1 MSNDNI
7 IRIDLEQPAYSKSLK
22 NEAFLQRDAQSK
34 LKELLLKFHIKDKD
48 DKEETRKT
56 NASYNKVTSNNTI
69 FVSGR
74 RGAGKTTFLKTV
86 LSSIDSNCSLSE
98 KPQDNLKIFV
108 GSYFD
113 PTSIDTNQHIL
124 TDIIT
129 SIKDS
134 LFNDKYIKYGKE
146 DNIEKINKAL
156 FKMSKGL
163 QLLSTKGNNVFSD
176 PSWFLDSALNSS
188 SSGLKLVDYFNNFI
202 DEICNAF
209 DFDLMLITIDDVDTN
224 SNKAYQMLELV
235 RNYFNHPKL
244 VVIISGDL
252 ELYSHIVLKQKYEEL
267 FIKDYKTSDEESDKF
282 NNLCNNLEQ
291 QYLAKIFPMEN
302 RINLKQ
308 FDEIVKLHEIRI
320 KTKDNKDMEYKEYIK
335 NKLSKLLNTEGENLG
350 LYIQFI
356 EQQTLRTILQ
366 LLKYFDLYENK
377 KEIILNTPN
386 IIKDCFLGL
395 LFRGNIDID
404 GLIGN
409 NTHFN
414 MIAYELF
421 KILERNQE
429 LETGFYLRPG
439 SNNETYNAAMF
450 LFSAIVQRYLDD
462 NNNKNRIAKSI
473 NFMLTSGASSTI
485 YASLVSDNLKS
496 GYSYKEYLDYIGLN
510 KRDNILSFASH
521 LSPMFFPSNSKGKMN
536 KGGVIRIPR
545 RKDRKYDNIN
555 KLISGLY
562 CEEGVDFNG
571 DLMTLE
577 ALSSKLSL
585 LKISDFKLYVAYYS
599 ILSSSHS
606 LLTKTE
612 GRDYCSIYCLLAAIS
627 ELLLVNDNK
636 DRIYSKLTSLQNF
649 SAPHFLHS
657 EAVNESKETI
667 EYDDDSSNNANNN
680 NNEIIIENSCHE
692 LFDGI
697 IKQWIENIAQISL
710 SPILQG
716 KIWVRM
722 FYTINRISESLNEG
736 KNSNKFLLG
745 EVFSLF
751 CYGVINSCLIEEV
764 RYLNL
769 PVDSEK
775 NKIISLLRAK
785 LVTANNIV
793 TSRREF
799 YSNYSV
805 VIDAM
810 SEVYAE
816 NKIEVKLSEIIPF
829 TYSLSQCPLLKIFF
843 EHSQDDKRYKESFNK
858 KLNQLKTENK
868 IILNESLL
876 ESFNDYLK
884 RVINS
889 NEYEKINTDVNIL
902 EQISLIPIMVTN

>member
-1 MSNDNI
+1 MSDNNI
-7 IRIDLEQPAYSKSLK
+7 IKIDLEQPAYSNGLE
-22 NEAFLQRDAQSK
+22 NIAFLQRDAK
-34 LKELLLKFHIKDKD
+34 LKLWDRLKGFKDKAINN
-48 DKEETRKT
+48 KT
-56 NASYNKVTSNNTI
+56 NDDSSYGKNISNNTVFI
-69 FVSGR
+69 SGR
-74 RGAGKTTFLKTV
+74 RGAGKTTFLKTI
-86 LSSIDSNCSLSE
+86 LSDIESDFFSGKKELNIKTL
-98 KPQDNLKIFV
+98 V
-108 GSYFD
+108 GAYFD

-124 TDIIT
+124 IDIIT
-129 SIKDS
+129 SIKNS
-134 LFNDKYIKYGKE
+134 LFNSAYINNKE
-146 DNIEKINKAL
+146 KNIEKINKAL

-163 QLLSTKGNNVFSD
+163 QLLNTKKNSDFSD

-188 SSGLKLVDYFNNFI
+188 ESGLKLVDYLNEFI
-202 DEICNAF
+202 DEICSQF
-209 DFDLMLITIDDVDTN
+209 GFELILVAIDDVDTN
-224 SNKAYQMLELV
+224 SNKAYEMLELI
-235 RNYFNHPKL
+235 RNYFNHPKF

-252 ELYSHIVLKQKYEEL
+252 ELYSHIVLKKKYEEL
-267 FIKDYKTSDEESDKF
+267 FIKDYKTNDEESEKF
-282 NNLCNNLEQ
+282 KNLCNNIEQ
-291 QYLAKIFPMEN
+291 QYLAKIFPLEN

-308 FDEIVKLHEIRI
+308 FDEIVKTHEIRLI
-320 KTKDNKDMEYKEYIK
+320 TKDKDEILYKEYIK
-335 NKLSKLLNTEGENLG
+335 NKLSKLLNTESENLG

-356 EQQTLRTILQ
+356 EQQALRTILQ
-366 LLKYFDLYENK
+366 ILKYFDLYNDK
-377 KEIILNTPN
+377 HSLVLNTPN

-395 LFRGNIDID
+395 LFRANIDID
-404 GLIGN
+404 GLISN

-421 KILERNQE
+421 KILEKHQE

-450 LFSAIVQRYLDD
+450 LFSAVVQRYLDD

-521 LSPMFFPSNSKGKMN
+521 LSPMFFSSNSKGKMN

-545 RKDRKYDNIN
+545 RKDKKYSNIN
-555 KLISGLY
+555 KLISHLY
-562 CEEGVDFNG
+562 CEKEIDFNG

-577 ALSSKLSL
+577 TLSSKLSL
-585 LKISDFKLYVAYYS
+585 LKIDDFKLYVAYYS

-606 LLTKTE
+606 LLTKTT

-649 SAPHFLHS
+649 TAPHFLHS
-657 EAVNESKETI
+657 EAVNENKETI
-667 EYDDDSSNNANNN
+667 EDDSSSNNDESN
-680 NNEIIIENSCHE
+680 IKIENDCHK
-692 LFDGI
+692 LFDEV
-697 IKQWIENIAQISL
+697 IKQWVENIAQINL

-716 KIWVRM
+716 KVWVRI

-736 KNSNKFLLG
+736 KNSGKFLLG
-745 EVFSLF
+745 EAFSLF

-769 PVDSEK
+769 PIDSEK
-775 NKIISLLRAK
+775 NKVDKEVLNLLRAK

-810 SEVYAE
+810 SEVYSK

-829 TYSLSQCPLLKIFF
+829 TYSLSQCPLIKIFF
-843 EHSQDDKRYKESFNK
+843 EHSQDDKKYEESFK
-858 KLNQLKTENK
+858 RKLNKLKSENK
-868 IILNESLL
+868 IILNEDLL
-876 ESFNDYLK
+876 ESFDDYLK
-884 RVINS
+884 RVINQD
-889 NEYEKINTDVNIL
+889 EYEKISKNVNIL
-902 EQISLIPIMVTN
+902 GKISLIPIMVTN